1 MDWNIIETIEE
12 GKEFIVELENGVK
25 LMVCKFYP
33 NTAYHAWEA
42 FYREET
48 GEWHSGKSIHTANT
62 IDDELVDFIYEC
74 TMFMDVCPHCAKEIP
89 LNEQKLVGFA
99 NRCCPDCYPKL
110 KKELEY
116 PGWTC

>member
-1 MDWNIIETIEE
+1 MDYNIIETIEE
-12 GKEFIVELENGVK
+12 GKEFIVELDNGIK
-25 LMVCKFYP
+25 LMVCKFNP

-42 FYREET
+42 IYSEERS
-48 GEWHSGKSIHTANT
+48 EWRSGKSIHTANT
-62 IDDELVDFIYEC
+62 TDTALVDFIYEC
-74 TMFMDVCPHCAKEIP
+74 SVLMNVCPKCGKEIS